1 MKRTVWFV
9 LIVVLAACSASPA
22 STPALIEPGNAP
34 PTSTAVAAGSGSTM
48 PMMGRGG
55 GMHQRH
61 SAPIPKEYAGLTSS
75 VAANAES
82 LARGAAIFSQY
93 CATCHGDGGMGD
105 GPTGTGLNPLPA
117 PIAHTSQMMG
127 DDYLFWRISEG
138 GAVFNTSML
147 PWKGTLDEQ
156 ARWNVINYVRAL
168 GSGKVKPATTAGGAP
183 YDPAVEL
190 AQRKEMLTHA
200 VDSGVI
206 TSAEADI
213 FNTIHAVLDQ
223 QRTPMA
229 EVSGATPSDRQAALL
244 SALVAD
250 GSLTQTQ
257 ADAFTDIHDRL
268 AAAGLMD

>member
-1 MKRTVWFV
+1 MKRLVLLVLTVA
-9 LIVVLAACSASPA
+9 LAACSA
-22 STPALIEPGNAP
+22 P
-34 PTSTAVAAGSGSTM
+34 PTSTPTATEPSSTV
-48 PMMGRGG
+48 PMGTGLGMEMGRSS

-61 SAPIPKEYAGLTSS
+61 SAPIPKEYAGLTSPI
-75 VAANAES
+75 ADDQES
-82 LARGAAIFSQY
+82 LTRGTAIYSKY

-105 GPTGTGLNPLPA
+105 GPESAGLNPLPA

-156 ARWNVINYVRAL
+156 ARWDVINYVRAL
-168 GSGKVKPATTAGGAP
+168 GSGKVTPATAAGGAP

-190 AQRKEMLTHA
+190 AQRKEMLARA
-200 VDSGVI
+200 VERGVI
-206 TSAEADI
+206 TPAEADL
-213 FNTIHAVLDQ
+213 FSTVHAVLDQ
-223 QRTPMA
+223 QRTPPA
-229 EVSGATPSDRQAALL
+229 ELSGDTPGERQVALL

-250 GSLTQTQ
+250 GSLTRTQ

>member
-1 MKRTVWFV
+1 
-9 LIVVLAACSASPA
+9 
-22 STPALIEPGNAP
+22 
-34 PTSTAVAAGSGSTM
+34 
-48 PMMGRGG
+48 
-55 GMHQRH
+55 
-61 SAPIPKEYAGLTSS
+61 
-75 VAANAES
+75 
-82 LARGAAIFSQY
+82 
-93 CATCHGDGGMGD
+93 MGD
-105 GPTGTGLNPLPA
+105 GPTGVGLNPLPA

-156 ARWNVINYVRAL
+156 ARWDVINYVRAL
-168 GSGKVKPATTAGGAP
+168 GSGKVKPVTTAGGAP

-190 AQRKEMLTHA
+190 AQRKEMLTRA
-200 VDSGVI
+200 VESGVI

-213 FNTIHAVLDQ
+213 FNTVHAVLDQ

-229 EVSGATPSDRQAALL
+229 EFSGATPGDRQAALL
-244 SALVAD
+244 AALVAD